1 MAAASLRALLEGAID
16 YAGLFPPANLEL
28 APALENHARYVRSAD
43 AWMLGVFILPLAKF
57 DDASANLSGFD
68 VHHALKLSALGAK
81 TDNVDALV
89 ASVKKAK
96 DAINGFNLRHGASAS
111 ISQMEVPLPASAP
124 LECLKKD
131 VGAFSELAL
140 PVFWEASV
148 DDAERT
154 IAIIAEKRQTEHQ
167 PNLGY
172 KLRTGGVI
180 ASAFPS
186 CIQVARA
193 LVAAAKRQVP
203 IKFTAGLHHP
213 VRQFHS
219 SVGTEMHG
227 FLNVLGA
234 GVLAAEHDWDVQ
246 QTATMLEELD
256 VSKFS
261 FNNDEFQWREW
272 RIPTDSIRAR
282 RAVVTSLGS
291 CSFDEPLEDLR
302 ALNLF

>member
-43 AWMLGVFILPLAKF
+43 AWMLGVFILPIAKF
-57 DDASANLSGFD
+57 DDVPAKLSGFN
-68 VHHALKLSALGAK
+68 VHHRLKLSALSAK
-81 TDNVDALV
+81 TDHVAELV
-89 ASVKKAK
+89 ASLNKAK
-96 DAINGFNLRHGASAS
+96 DAIKGFKLRHGASRS
-111 ISQMEVPLPASAP
+111 ITQVEVPLPTSAAV
-124 LECLKKD
+124 ECLNE
-131 VGAFSELAL
+131 VANMLSELKL
-140 PVFWEASV
+140 PVFWETQV

-154 IAIIAEKRQTEHQ
+154 IAVIAEHRHTERHAD
-167 PNLGY
+167 LGY
-172 KLRTGGVI
+172 KLRTGGVT

-193 LVAAAKRQVP
+193 LVAAARRQVP

-256 VSKFS
+256 ASTFS